1 MRKKVH
7 LKTKAAIL
15 SVLDGVAV
23 LSGET
28 NIVMNNLSGIDRV
41 EAADAGS
48 ASAAGTDDQDAG
60 LVNCLQ

>member
-48 ASAAGTDDQDAG
+48 ASAEGTDDQDAG